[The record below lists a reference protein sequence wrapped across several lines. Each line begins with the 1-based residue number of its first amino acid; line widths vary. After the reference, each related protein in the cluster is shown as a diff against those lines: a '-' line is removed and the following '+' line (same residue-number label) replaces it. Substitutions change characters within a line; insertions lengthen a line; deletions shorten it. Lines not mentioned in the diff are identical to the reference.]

1 MKAKTLIVAA
11 FAALVALG
19 GPAHAAQDG
28 PAMGES
34 VEQSAETAPD
44 ADDTPG
50 NAPNTILPA
59 NMTPDQLIQFFTL
72 LSVNDSMETA
82 VGPVLEQ
89 LTQTGEP
96 VANWTQLGIDIL
108 TDLEE
113 REGGAAAWF
122 LRDTDEKVLTL
133 LDFSAQAAPDLA
145 PFQSLALRPEPVGL
159 VAERSFVSFIPGIW
173 FETAFQRTE
182 QGNALCYPGYFG
194 ITLHTIR
201 PYAQWSQ
208 DELLATATVFAL
220 VDRLSSLDICM
231 VYDRDE
237 NGDYTSR
244 AFTQDGRPL
253 VNLDAQMTP
262 ATLLPASDLNA
273 FLQREPATQADQ

>member
-1 MKAKTLIVAA
+1 MRTETLFVAVTA
-11 FAALVALG
+11 SLMFLG
-19 GPAHAAQDG
+19 IPAHAAQED
-28 PAMGES
+28 PVMGDQAEG
-34 VEQSAETAPD
+34 SARTAPD
-44 ADDTPG
+44 ADVTPG
-50 NAPNTILPA
+50 DAPNTILPA
-59 NMTPDQLIQFFTL
+59 NMKPDQLIQFFTL
-72 LSVNDSMETA
+72 LSVNESMETA

-96 VANWTQLGIDIL
+96 VADWTQLGIDIL
-108 TDLEE
+108 AHLEE

-122 LRDTDEKVLTL
+122 LRDTDDEVLTL

-145 PFQSLALRPEPVGL
+145 PFQSFALRPEPVGL
-159 VAERSFVSFIPGIW
+159 VAERSFASFIPGIW
-173 FETAFQRTE
+173 FETAFQRTKK
-182 QGNALCYPGYFG
+182 GNALCYPGYFG
-194 ITLHTIR
+194 ITLHTLR

-231 VYDRDE
+231 VYDQNE

-253 VNLDAQMTP
+253 VELNAEMTP
-262 ATLLPASDLNA
+262 AKLLPASELDA
-273 FLQREPATQADQ
+273 FLQRRPSIQGDE